1 MAQFAKSCFLSFL
14 LVFSLKVN
22 AGDRLLTQVDDW
34 IAENQLKIALEKV
47 EKQLS
52 SVKESS
58 EWKVRKSRILSLM
71 GDAKSLEEE
80 KIDLYQ
86 KAQAVATAAIE
97 SDPENAGGYLRRAVA
112 AGKLAL
118 YQGIL
123 QSRALVIQVKN
134 DATNA
139 LELKSIS
146 SYRKALAHYLLG
158 KVHLKLAEKP
168 KALRIPLGLGW
179 ASKEKGEAYIEKAA
193 TRAPQSIPFSSQLR
207 RNADT

>member
-1 MAQFAKSCFLSFL
+1 
-14 LVFSLKVN
+14 
-22 AGDRLLTQVDDW
+22 
-34 IAENQLKIALEKV
+34 
-47 EKQLS
+47 
-52 SVKESS
+52 
-58 EWKVRKSRILSLM
+58 M

-193 TRAPQSIPFSSQLR
+193 TRAPQSIPFNLEYAKRLLEQNQKKKAKALLEAIQKLKIADPDDPNLKKEAKQLL
-207 RNADT
+207 AELP